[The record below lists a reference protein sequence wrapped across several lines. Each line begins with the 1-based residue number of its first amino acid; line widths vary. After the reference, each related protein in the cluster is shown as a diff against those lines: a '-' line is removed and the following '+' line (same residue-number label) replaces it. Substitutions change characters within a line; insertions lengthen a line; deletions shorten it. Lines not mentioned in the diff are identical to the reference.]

1 VNGAH
6 VSAHGEV
13 TQRDAREH
21 GNCTVPFTTR
31 RHLKH
36 GMETEQAVAA
46 AEELV
51 QQVELGDDVQQVEYL
66 GGSIEDDQVV
76 ASSIAADE
84 TNRQTG
90 RSTGSHTLLTR
101 VATCSSNSNNE
112 CTVAPQNNDAEN

>member
-1 VNGAH
+1 
-6 VSAHGEV
+6 
-13 TQRDAREH
+13 
-21 GNCTVPFTTR
+21 
-31 RHLKH
+31 
-36 GMETEQAVAA
+36 METEQAVAA